1 MFKTINLWDF
11 SKSSNY
17 FHFAKISKEMLASDN
32 KNDRIVG
39 RKIKE
44 ILEREGYVFGNDRPT
59 IM

>member
-17 FHFAKISKEMLASDN
+17 IHFAKLSKKMLASDN

-39 RKIKE
+39 KKIRK

-59 IM
+59 VM

>member
-17 FHFAKISKEMLASDN
+17 IHFAKVSKKMLASDN
-32 KNDRIVG
+32 ENDRIVG

-59 IM
+59 VM

>member
-17 FHFAKISKEMLASDN
+17 IHFAKLSKKMLASDN
-32 KNDRIVG
+32 ENDRIVG
-39 RKIKE
+39 KKIRK

-59 IM
+59 VM

>member
-17 FHFAKISKEMLASDN
+17 FHFAKVSKEMLASDN
-32 KNDRIVG
+32 ENDRIVG

-44 ILEREGYVFGNDRPT
+44 ILEREGYCFGEYKPT
-59 IM
+59 VM

>member
-11 SKSSNY
+11 SKSYNY
-17 FHFAKISKEMLASDN
+17 KQFAKVSKKMLASDN
-32 KNDRIVG
+32 ENDRIVG

-59 IM
+59 VM